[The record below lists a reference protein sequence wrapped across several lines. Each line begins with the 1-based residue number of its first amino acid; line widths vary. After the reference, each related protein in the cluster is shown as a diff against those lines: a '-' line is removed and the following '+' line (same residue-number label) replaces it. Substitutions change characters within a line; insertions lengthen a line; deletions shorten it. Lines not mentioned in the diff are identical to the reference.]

1 MALTDTIQSA
11 LERLLHDTILPGR
24 AVRIEHRWS
33 GVMGF
38 AEDKQPIVRLV
49 SDRVA
54 LGFGCN
60 GMGVALGA
68 EIAAETAELLV

>member
-1 MALTDTIQSA
+1 
-11 LERLLHDTILPGR
+11 
-24 AVRIEHRWS
+24 
-33 GVMGF
+33 MGF